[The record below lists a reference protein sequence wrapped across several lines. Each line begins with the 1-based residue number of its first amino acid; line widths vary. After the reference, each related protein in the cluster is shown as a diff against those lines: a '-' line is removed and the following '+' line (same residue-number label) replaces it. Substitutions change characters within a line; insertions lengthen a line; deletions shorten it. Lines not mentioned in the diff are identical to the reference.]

1 MATVRTRAARY
12 LAARTRV
19 GVKFGLGTMQALAEA
34 LGHPERDYPTTLVAG
49 TNGKGSV
56 VAYVDAALR
65 ASGLRTGRYISPH
78 LQRVNER
85 IAVDG
90 RDVDTRAL
98 ARVVDRVR
106 AAAERLRRAGR
117 IDDHPT
123 YFEALTAA
131 ALLHFREQAVDFAVL
146 EVGMGARLDATNIAR
161 PVVSAIVT
169 VDLDHEAFLG
179 QTLSA
184 IAQEKAGVLRRGRVT
199 VLGRLPAEAR
209 AAVGRRAERVG
220 ARLVDALEDV
230 EVARRGGA
238 LAVRTPRRSYPS
250 VRALPG
256 AHQRDNAV
264 LALRLLE
271 ALEEAGVP
279 VDLDRAGQAFGH
291 ARWPGRL
298 QWVAGQPP
306 LLLDGAHNPAAARAL
321 AAYLRDAAPFVL
333 LFGVMADKDVEVM
346 TRILFPLAQ
355 AVVLTRAPTDR
366 AAAPGEIA
374 RRAGEAARWAKTE
387 ANPRRALALARRLA
401 PAGGQVVVAGSL
413 YLVGDVTRIL
423 RTARRA

>member
-1 MATVRTRAARY
+1 
-12 LAARTRV
+12 V
-19 GVKFGLGTMQALAEA
+19 GVKFGLGTMRALAQA
-34 LGHPERDYPTTLVAG
+34 LGHPERDYPTILVAG

-131 ALLHFREQAVDFAVL
+131 ALLHFREEAVDFAVL

-161 PVVSAIVT
+161 PVASAIVT

-179 QTLSA
+179 QTLAA

-209 AAVGRRAERVG
+209 AAVGRRAEVVG
-220 ARLVDALEDV
+220 ARLVDALTDV
-230 EVARRGGA
+230 KVTRRGGV
-238 LAVRTPRRSYPS
+238 LVVRTPRRSYPA
-250 VRALPG
+250 VRVLPG

-279 VDLDRAGQAFGH
+279 VDLDGAGKAFGQAC
-291 ARWPGRL
+291 WPGRL
-298 QWVAGQPP
+298 QWVAGRPP

-321 AAYLRDAAPFVL
+321 ARYLREIGPFVL
-333 LFGVMADKDVEVM
+333 LFGVLADKDVAAM
-346 TRILFPLAQ
+346 GRILFPLAR
-355 AVVLTRAPTDR
+355 AVVITTAPSDR
-366 AAAPGEIA
+366 GASPREVVE
-374 RRAGEAARWAKTE
+374 RAGAPAANAVLE
-387 ANPRRALALARRLA
+387 PDAGRALARARALAGA
-401 PAGGQVVVAGSL
+401 EMPVVVAGSL
-413 YLVGDVTRIL
+413 YLVGRVLRIL
-423 RTARRA
+423 QRAPSRPRQ